1 MRRTRGVSFPCTM
14 LHPTGRSPSAAP
26 SKPPLHRHLDIA
38 ALLIKHNTKVNA
50 TDRWGFTPLH
60 EASTPLAHSP
70 LTPHPQAA
78 QKGRTQLCALLLAH
92 GSDPC
97 LRNHEGQ
104 SALDLATAEDVK
116 CLLMDAQV
124 EPPIYSADSSI
135 TAAVSQ
141 CGPSQKTCPEPE
153 CCESTPSPCAPCD
166 QQQKQLL
173 HHLMQQMNI
182 AYNPPHTP
190 LTSLPAP
197 SQTEVPSSLALL
209 LSQRNAD
216 NVNGDSDA
224 SVSDLSAQQS
234 SSGEGHVS
242 LAPPGPNNTATLP
255 ASVPTVPTQAKAPLI
270 THYLPVSNL
279 PAISVAAFLVS
290 IGLEFLAET
299 LSKEHITLDILAEMN
314 HEDLKQIGV
323 SAYGHRHKILKGIEK
338 LLISSVQSGNSA
350 SGSPVASKVPS
361 EGKCGPPLL
370 PSASQLSS
378 LPGSSLQVTTFMVQ
392 LSSDDREYKAV
403 EDEMQLTIR
412 QHKDGG
418 QAGGVFSSYRILRI
432 QKLINVKLWQRYLHR
447 RSEICEENHGFAN
460 ERILFHGSS
469 FINAIVQKGF
479 DERHAYIGG
488 MFGAGIYFAE
498 NSSKSNQYVYGE
510 CHSPAPPA

>member
-1 MRRTRGVSFPCTM
+1 M
-14 LHPTGRSPSAAP
+14 
-26 SKPPLHRHLDIA
+26 
-38 ALLIKHNTKVNA
+38 
-50 TDRWGFTPLH
+50 
-60 EASTPLAHSP
+60 
-70 LTPHPQAA
+70 
-78 QKGRTQLCALLLAH
+78 LLAH
-92 GSDPC
+92 GADPT

-124 EPPIYSADSSI
+124 EPPIYSAASEI
-135 TAAVSQ
+135 TAAISLNGSNSNLKQTAINSEPVESSNSRFNVPTSSVS
-141 CGPSQKTCPEPE
+141 
-153 CCESTPSPCAPCD
+153 CD

-173 HHLMQQMNI
+173 QQLMQQMMNVSF
-182 AYNPPHTP
+182 NQPPNTLNSVSMVGEFP
-190 LTSLPAP
+190 DI
-197 SQTEVPSSLALL
+197 PSSLALL

-234 SSGEGHVS
+234 SSGEGHVALGPATVTTS
-242 LAPPGPNNTATLP
+242 CNNVPGNITVSSSSQGS
-255 ASVPTVPTQAKAPLI
+255 ASSIASIPSPTGSGQSKAPLI
-270 THYLPVSNL
+270 THYLPVSSL
-279 PAISVAAFLVS
+279 PPITVPAFLIS
-290 IGLEFLAET
+290 IGLEFLTDT
-299 LSKEHITLDILAEMN
+299 LMKEHITLDILAEMG

-338 LLISSVQSGNSA
+338 LLISSSVQSGTLSTSSQNSSSTSSA
-350 SGSPVASKVPS
+350 IATTNAIKAALLATSNTPNSITVMPTNDTSISSFTPS
-361 EGKCGPPLL
+361 F
-370 PSASQLSS
+370 SSS
-378 LPGSSLQVTTFMVQ
+378 LNVTTFMIQ
-392 LSSDDREYKAV
+392 LTPEDREYRAV

-418 QAGGVFSSYRILRI
+418 QAGGVFTCYRILRI
-432 QKLINVKLWQRYLHR
+432 QKLINIKLWQRYLHR

-460 ERILFHGSS
+460 ERMLFHGSS

-498 NSSKSNQYVYGE
+498 NSSKSNQYVYGNLIGT
-510 CHSPAPPA
+510 HYTDTNT